1 MMDIQ
6 KIYLKQA
13 HLFLNSSLFA
23 LLPTSILIFII
34 IVFIPSKNLMV
45 FVVPFIIYSLF
56 LFQNYLLNY
65 KRYISLSNKIVTTD
79 LPSLLSCPQ
88 ILLYF
93 VKEDNELVFLH
104 PTGAFLGKISENKQ
118 SYSIHKGNKL
128 HPKEFILIDSNES
141 LLATYRKSD
150 TLDVYRSD
158 KSYFG
163 GYSNGV
169 FSMLTGE
176 EMGKLSSKK
185 FFWDDKI
192 KTVQGEV
199 VFRVRKG
206 WMPIKYQ
213 EIFLNP
219 NTPYVTI
226 DPALSE
232 SEKLILI
239 SFLVKK
245 FFN

>member
-13 HLFLNSSLFA
+13 QLFLNSSLFA
-23 LLPTSILIFII
+23 LLPTSIFIFTII
-34 IVFIPSKNLMV
+34 FFIPSKNVMV
-45 FVVPFIIYSLF
+45 LVVPFIIYSLF
-56 LFQNYLLNY
+56 LFQHYLLNY
-65 KRYISLSNKIVTTD
+65 KRYIFLSNKIVTTD
-79 LPSLLSCPQ
+79 LPSLLSCQQ

-93 VKEDNELVFLH
+93 VKEENELVFLH
-104 PTGAFLGKISENKQ
+104 PTGAFLGKISENQ
-118 SYSIHKGNKL
+118 QRYSTNKGNKL
-128 HPKEFILIDSNES
+128 HPKEYILIDSNKK
-141 LLATYRKSD
+141 LLATYKKSE
-150 TLDVYRSD
+150 TLDVYHSD
-158 KSYFG
+158 QGYFG
-163 GYSNGV
+163 GFSNGV

-176 EMGKLSSKK
+176 EIGNLSSKK
-185 FFWDDKI
+185 FYLDDKI

-206 WMPIKYQ
+206 WMPVKYQ

-226 DPALSE
+226 NPALSE

-239 SFLVKK
+239 SLLVKK
-245 FFN
+245 FFK